1 MTTWRVPWW
10 TSFSLIG
17 VASLLWL
24 SGRRNPDD
32 VIGLLEKLLA
42 LVFGIVVVL
51 VSRNYLLEAMGLLV
65 ALLLVPGDR
74 RRRLMSPHEDDLG
87 GLSRQLLGRFFTSR
101 MEMRQ
106 ELGKMAW
113 AASTAWPRSTDWRIS
128 SPHSLPQ

>member
-1 MTTWRVPWW
+1 MPWW

-51 VSRNYLLEAMGLLV
+51 VSRNYLLEALGLIV

-74 RRRLMSPHEDDLG
+74 RGRLMSPPEDDLG
-87 GLSRQLLGRFFTSR
+87 G
-101 MEMRQ
+101 
-106 ELGKMAW
+106 
-113 AASTAWPRSTDWRIS
+113 
-128 SPHSLPQ
+128 PHSF

>member
-1 MTTWRVPWW
+1 MATWLVPWW

-17 VASLLWL
+17 VASLLWV

-42 LVFGIVVVL
+42 IVFGIVVVL

-74 RRRLMSPHEDDLG
+74 RGRLMSPPEDDLG
-87 GLSRQLLGRFFTSR
+87 GPHRF
-101 MEMRQ
+101 
-106 ELGKMAW
+106 
-113 AASTAWPRSTDWRIS
+113 
-128 SPHSLPQ
+128 